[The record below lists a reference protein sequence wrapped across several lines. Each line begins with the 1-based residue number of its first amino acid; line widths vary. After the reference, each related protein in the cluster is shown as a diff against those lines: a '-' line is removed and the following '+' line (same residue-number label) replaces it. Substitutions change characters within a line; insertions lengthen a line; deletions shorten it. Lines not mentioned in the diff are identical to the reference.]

1 MEKVLMIFQTPKKRK
16 LYASILPP
24 MGILYIASYLESKG
38 IHTDVI
44 DCYVQ
49 KLRTDFSKYST
60 ILFSVNISNIENT
73 IDTIKIV
80 KAQSPNSKIVVGGPM
95 TINRGKYYL
104 NFPEVDAVVI
114 GEGEITTYEYLTS
127 RDIKKVK
134 GLLLRDD
141 KGKIVFTGER
151 SLIFNLDKFPF
162 PALNKVPLN
171 KYYICIKKAS
181 PISSIITSRGCP
193 GKCIFCFHNPIWR
206 QRSAQNVVDEIE
218 WQVNKLGVK
227 EITIHDDNFTQNR
240 QRVFDICEGII
251 NRGIKVKWQCKS
263 GIRADRIDKELLAKM
278 KESGLWLIC
287 IAPETGNDES
297 LRKIKKGF
305 TLNDVEKVVKW
316 CKELGIVTVSNF
328 SVGYPWETKKHLDD
342 TLKFSIK
349 LDTDFVKFS
358 RIIPLEGTPLY
369 DIMGIKPTKEFTELG
384 WHYGSMKYNSL
395 MLSRVELHNFIKKA
409 YISNYLNPR
418 KILRI
423 IRILSIKDI
432 LRLVKYSLN
441 SMCIL

>member
-1 MEKVLMIFQTPKKRK
+1 MKKVLIIFQTPKKRK

-44 DCYVQ
+44 DCHVQ

-80 KAQSPNSKIVVGGPM
+80 KAQGPNSKIVVGGPM

-114 GEGEITTYEYLTS
+114 GEGEVTTYEYLTS
-127 RDIKKVK
+127 RDTKKVK

-141 KGKIVFTGER
+141 NGKIVFSGER
-151 SLIFNLDKFPF
+151 SLIFNLNELPF
-162 PALNKVPLN
+162 PALDKVPLN
-171 KYYICIKKAS
+171 KYYIAIKKAS

-206 QRSAQNVVDEIE
+206 HRSAQNVVDEIE

-227 EITIHDDNFTQNR
+227 EITINDDNFTQNR

-251 NRGIKVKWQCKS
+251 NRNIKVRWQCKS
-263 GIRADRIDKELLAKM
+263 GIRVDRINKELLAKM
-278 KESGLWLIC
+278 KESGLWLIG
-287 IAPETGNDES
+287 IAPETGSMES
-297 LRKIKKGF
+297 LIKIRKGF
-305 TLNDVEKVVKW
+305 TLDDVEKVVKW
-316 CKELGIVTVSNF
+316 AKELGIVTMSNF
-328 SVGYPWETKKHLDD
+328 TVGYPWETKKHLED

-349 LDTDFVKFS
+349 LDTDFVKIG
-358 RIIPLEGTPLY
+358 RIIPIEGTPLY
-369 DIMGIKPTKEFTELG
+369 DIMGVKPKKEFKDG
-384 WHYGSMKYNSL
+384 GIFYGSTKHPSL
-395 MLSRVELHNFIKKA
+395 MLSQKEMHNFIKNVYKA
-409 YISNYLNPR
+409 NYLNPK
-418 KILRI
+418 KILKI
-423 IRILSIKDI
+423 MRILSMKDI
-432 LRLVKYSLN
+432 LYLVGYSLV
-441 SMCIL
+441 SKSI